1 MSSSPA
7 GTKQTESEEKQTSQV
22 RFELRLQLSDRD
34 LLEISDALEFR
45 RKDLLQLIDS
55 LRSNPTVAD
64 DDKELVRLREH
75 AKRLGLLS
83 RDFHGEYSDRRLS
96 RQEQAGGGS

>member
-1 MSSSPA
+1 MSSPA
-7 GTKQTESEEKQTSQV
+7 ETKPTEPEEKQTSQV
-22 RFELRLQLSDRD
+22 RLELRLQLSDRD

-45 RKDLLQLIDS
+45 RKDLLKLIDAHRSIS
-55 LRSNPTVAD
+55 LQAND
-64 DDKELVRLREH
+64 DQELVRLRQH

-83 RDFHGEYSDRRLS
+83 RGFLGEYSDRRLP

>member
-1 MSSSPA
+1 MRTIPA
-7 GTKQTESEEKQTSQV
+7 EPTDQKQDQGAV
-22 RFELRLQLSDRD
+22 RCPVRLRLSDRD
-34 LLEISDALEFR
+34 LLELSDALEFR
-45 RKDLLQLIDS
+45 RKDLFQLIDS

-83 RDFHGEYSDRRLS
+83 RGFHGEYSGRRLS